1 MRQRD
6 PRSDIDS
13 NVRTASPAAHGKT
26 ETSEEPVGRPVRSI
40 RSREDIEE
48 AIRTLPDAGW
58 VRLRRIAAACCPG
71 RPQDAEDLLQEAF
84 TRAVAGSRQCPA
96 DVDVIAFL
104 AETMHGIASDAAKSL
119 ARHPERRAIAL
130 MTEDGLVV
138 DPPDCRPNAEQ
149 ALESDGEV
157 KRITQEVLARFEDD
171 PVAQMMVEGIIEGM
185 EGEELRSLVDLTTIA
200 FASKRRLIR
209 RRLEL
214 SFPDGEV
221 P

>member
-1 MRQRD
+1 
-6 PRSDIDS
+6 
-13 NVRTASPAAHGKT
+13 
-26 ETSEEPVGRPVRSI
+26 VRSI

-48 AIRTLPDAGW
+48 TICALPDSGW

-84 TRAVAGSRQCPA
+84 ARALVGSRKCPV
-96 DVDVIAFL
+96 DVDVVAFL
-104 AETMHGIASDAAKSL
+104 AETMHGIASDAAKSR

-130 MTEDGLVV
+130 VTEGGLAV
-138 DPPDCRPNAEQ
+138 DPPDSRLNAEQ

-157 KRITQEVLARFEDD
+157 KRITQEVLACFEDD
-171 PVAQMMVEGIIEGM
+171 PVAQMMVEGVIEGM
-185 EGEELRSLVDLTTIA
+185 EGEELRSLVDLTLIA

-209 RRLEL
+209 RRLER